1 MTKQYVSTLLFIF
14 LLACSKEKFQSKPQL
29 TLKSI
34 NSSVI
39 GPGKELQISMR
50 LTDKE
55 GDFVDTLWVKKLTT
69 RCKNSNFID
78 SFLYRIPPET
88 PRKTNFDGEVLITFT
103 YAVELQ
109 PRCNKADTAVFSF
122 WMKDKK
128 GNRSDTA
135 KTQSIIIQR

>member
-1 MTKQYVSTLLFIF
+1 MTKQYVYILLFIF
-14 LLACSKEKFQSKPQL
+14 ILACSKENFQSKPQL

-34 NSSVI
+34 SSSVI
-39 GPGKELQISMR
+39 SPGRDLQVSMR

-55 GDFVDTLWVKKLTT
+55 GDFVDTIWVKKVTT
-69 RCKNSNFID
+69 RCTNSNFVD
-78 SFLYRIPPET
+78 SFLYRIPTET
-88 PRKTNFDGEVLITFT
+88 PRKTNFDGEVLISFT

-122 WMKDKK
+122 WMKDQK